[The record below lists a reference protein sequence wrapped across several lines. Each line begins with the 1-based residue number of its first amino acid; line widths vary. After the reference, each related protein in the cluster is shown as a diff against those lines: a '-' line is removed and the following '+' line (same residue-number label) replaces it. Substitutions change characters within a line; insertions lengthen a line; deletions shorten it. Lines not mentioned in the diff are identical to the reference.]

1 MVVLVLLLV
10 VVVVALLLLLVE
22 VVLLLLLLVVVV
34 VMVVVRDVFF
44 SIVCPR
50 RQANAA
56 RALALDRQR
65 AEEKRKEQKDC
76 VL

>member
-22 VVLLLLLLVVVV
+22 VVLLLLLVVVV